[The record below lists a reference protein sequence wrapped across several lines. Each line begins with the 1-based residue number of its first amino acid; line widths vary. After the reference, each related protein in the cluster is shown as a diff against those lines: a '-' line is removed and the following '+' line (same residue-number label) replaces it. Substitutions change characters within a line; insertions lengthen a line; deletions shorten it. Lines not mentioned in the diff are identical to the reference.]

1 MAISKPFSYSKKCQL
16 NKDDCHPQLAGVC
29 ETAYSARMTTTL
41 SQSQADLPRLV
52 ELASQGEDV
61 LITVEGKPKARLT
74 RAESANGHQLSPQ
87 ELQTWLAELA
97 DLRARL
103 ATGKTGL
110 TAEQLVAEDREDRV

>member
-1 MAISKPFSYSKKCQL
+1 
-16 NKDDCHPQLAGVC
+16 
-29 ETAYSARMTTTL
+29 MTTTL
-41 SQSQADLPRLV
+41 SQGQADLPRLV

-61 LITVEGKPKARLT
+61 VITVEGKPKAKLT
-74 RAESANGHQLSPQ
+74 RAESANGRQLSPP

-103 ATGKTGL
+103 STGKIGP

>member
-1 MAISKPFSYSKKCQL
+1 
-16 NKDDCHPQLAGVC
+16 
-29 ETAYSARMTTTL
+29 MTTTL

-61 LITVEGKPKARLT
+61 LITVEGKPKARLI
-74 RAESANGHQLSPQ
+74 RAESSNGHPLSEQ

-103 ATGKTGL
+103 STGKTMP
-110 TAEQLVAEDREDRV
+110 TAEQLIAENREDRARAMQYWDTSTLLKL